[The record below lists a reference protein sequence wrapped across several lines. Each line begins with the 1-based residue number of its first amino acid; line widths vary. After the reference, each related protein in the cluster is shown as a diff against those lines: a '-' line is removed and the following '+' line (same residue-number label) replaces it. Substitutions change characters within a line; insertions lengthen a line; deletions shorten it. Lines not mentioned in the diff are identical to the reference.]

1 MKQRLSKVEASQEL
15 GVSISTIDRMI
26 RRGDLQIEREGTKS
40 NDRVWVILEGE
51 EAAEAGEE
59 AAEAGDGASASA
71 SVPAAAGADDR
82 DATELRE
89 QLKELQGQVKHL
101 EELAAYRAELLKE
114 GEFRFHALLQELSS
128 SHRTSEALT
137 RALPEPPQPAQEVP
151 RKRWWWPFRR
161 DAR

>member
-51 EAAEAGEE
+51 EAAEAGE
-59 AAEAGDGASASA
+59 GASASA
-71 SVPAAAGADDR
+71 SGPAAAGADDR

-114 GEFRFHALLQELSS
+114 GEFRFHVLLQELSS

-137 RALPEPPQPAQEVP
+137 RALPEPPQPAQEAP
-151 RKRWWWPFRR
+151 R
-161 DAR
+161 

>member
-51 EAAEAGEE
+51 EAAES
-59 AAEAGDGASASA
+59 GDGASASA
-71 SVPAAAGADDR
+71 SGPAAAGADDG

-89 QLKELQGQVKHL
+89 QVKSQR
-101 EELAAYRAELLKE
+101 ELADYRGELLKE
-114 GEFRFHALLQELSS
+114 GELRFHALLQELSS
-128 SHRTSEALT
+128 SHRTLEALT

>member
-51 EAAEAGEE
+51 EAA
-59 AAEAGDGASASA
+59 
-71 SVPAAAGADDR
+71 GADDR
-82 DATELRE
+82 DVTELRE
-89 QLKELQGQVKHL
+89 QVKELQGQVKSQR
-101 EELAAYRAELLKE
+101 ELADYRGELLKE
-114 GEFRFHALLQELSS
+114 GELRFHALLQELSS
-128 SHRTSEALT
+128 SHRTNEALT
-137 RALPEPPQPAQEVP
+137 RALPAPAAPPQPAP

>member
-26 RRGDLQIEREGTKS
+26 RRGDLQIERGDLQIEREGTKS

-51 EAAEAGEE
+51 EAAEAG
-59 AAEAGDGASASA
+59 DGPSASA
-71 SVPAAAGADDR
+71 SGPAAAGADDG

-89 QLKELQGQVKHL
+89 QVKELQGQVKSQR
-101 EELAAYRAELLKE
+101 ELADYRGELLKE
-114 GEFRFHALLQELSS
+114 GELRFHALLQELSS

-137 RALPEPPQPAQEVP
+137 RALPEPPQPAQEAP
-151 RKRWWWPFRR
+151 RKRWWPFRR

>member
-51 EAAEAGEE
+51 EAAEAG
-59 AAEAGDGASASA
+59 DGASA
-71 SVPAAAGADDR
+71 PAAAGPLAG
-82 DATELRE
+82 AVLRE
-89 QLKELQGQVKHL
+89 QVKHL
-101 EELAAYRAELLKE
+101 KSQRELADYRGELLKE
-114 GEFRFHALLQELSS
+114 GELRFHALLQELSS

-137 RALPEPPQPAQEVP
+137 RALPEPPQPAREAP

>member
-51 EAAEAGEE
+51 EAAEAG
-59 AAEAGDGASASA
+59 DGASA
-71 SVPAAAGADDR
+71 PAAAGPLAGADDR
-82 DATELRE
+82 DVTELRE
-89 QLKELQGQVKHL
+89 QVKELQGQVKSQR
-101 EELAAYRAELLKE
+101 ELADYRGELLKE
-114 GEFRFHALLQELSS
+114 GELRFHALLQELSS
-128 SHRTSEALT
+128 SHRTIESLT
-137 RALPEPPQPAQEVP
+137 RALPEPPQPAREAP

>member
-51 EAAEAGEE
+51 EAAEAG
-59 AAEAGDGASASA
+59 DGASASA
-71 SVPAAAGADDR
+71 SGPAAAGADDG

-89 QLKELQGQVKHL
+89 QVKSQR
-101 EELAAYRAELLKE
+101 ELADYRGELLKE
-114 GEFRFHALLQELSS
+114 GELRFHALLQELSS
-128 SHRTSEALT
+128 SHRTLEALT
-137 RALPEPPQPAQEVP
+137 RALPEPPQPAQEAP

>member
-51 EAAEAGEE
+51 EAAEAG
-59 AAEAGDGASASA
+59 D
-71 SVPAAAGADDR
+71 GADDG
-82 DATELRE
+82 DAAELRE
-89 QLKELQGQVKHL
+89 QVKELQGQVKSQR
-101 EELAAYRAELLKE
+101 ELADYRGELLKE
-114 GEFRFHALLQELSS
+114 GELRFHALLQELSS
-128 SHRTSEALT
+128 SHRTLEALT

>member
-51 EAAEAGEE
+51 EAAEAG
-59 AAEAGDGASASA
+59 DG
-71 SVPAAAGADDR
+71 

-89 QLKELQGQVKHL
+89 QVKELQGQVKSQR
-101 EELAAYRAELLKE
+101 ELADYRGELLKE
-114 GEFRFHALLQELSS
+114 GELRFHALLQELSS

-137 RALPEPPQPAQEVP
+137 RALPEPPQPAQEAP

>member
-51 EAAEAGEE
+51 EAAEAG
-59 AAEAGDGASASA
+59 DGASASA
-71 SVPAAAGADDR
+71 SGPAAAGADDG

-89 QLKELQGQVKHL
+89 QVKSQR
-101 EELAAYRAELLKE
+101 ELADYRGELLKE
-114 GEFRFHALLQELSS
+114 GELRFHALLQELSS
-128 SHRTSEALT
+128 SHRTLEALT

>member
-51 EAAEAGEE
+51 EGEE

-71 SVPAAAGADDR
+71 SGPADAGADDG
-82 DATELRE
+82 DVTELRE
-89 QLKELQGQVKHL
+89 QVKELQGQVKSQRD
-101 EELAAYRAELLKE
+101 LADYRGELLKE
-114 GEFRFHALLQELSS
+114 GELRFHALLHELSS
-128 SHRTSEALT
+128 SHRTIETLT
-137 RALPEPPQPAQEVP
+137 RALPEPPQPAQEAP
-151 RKRWWWPFRR
+151 RQRSWWPFRR

>member
-51 EAAEAGEE
+51 EAAEAG
-59 AAEAGDGASASA
+59 DGASASA
-71 SVPAAAGADDR
+71 SGPAAAGADDR

-89 QLKELQGQVKHL
+89 QVKELQGQVK
-101 EELAAYRAELLKE
+101 
-114 GEFRFHALLQELSS
+114 QS
-128 SHRTSEALT
+128 T
-137 RALPEPPQPAQEVP
+137 RAGRLPRGASEGGGVALSRAVAGVVQQPPDQRGPNAG
-151 RKRWWWPFRR
+151 
-161 DAR
+161 AA

>member
-40 NDRVWVILEGE
+40 NDRAWVILEGE
-51 EAAEAGEE
+51 EAAES
-59 AAEAGDGASASA
+59 GDG
-71 SVPAAAGADDR
+71 

-89 QLKELQGQVKHL
+89 QVKELQGQVKSQR
-101 EELAAYRAELLKE
+101 ELADYRGELLKE
-114 GEFRFHALLQELSS
+114 GELRFHALLQELSS

-137 RALPEPPQPAQEVP
+137 RALPEPPQPAQEAP

>member
-15 GVSISTIDRMI
+15 GVSISTIGRMI

-51 EAAEAGEE
+51 EAAEAG
-59 AAEAGDGASASA
+59 D
-71 SVPAAAGADDR
+71 GADDG
-82 DATELRE
+82 DAAELRE
-89 QLKELQGQVKHL
+89 QVKELQGQVKSQR
-101 EELAAYRAELLKE
+101 ELADYRGELLKE
-114 GEFRFHALLQELSS
+114 GELRFHALLQELSS
-128 SHRTSEALT
+128 SHRTLEALT